1 MLMNTLL
8 MTCSHCSSVLSL
20 GSFILCPFFQV
31 ALACQYRIAVKN
43 KKTALGAPEVMLG
56 LLPGAGGTQRLPKLV
71 SVPALS
77 HNMTTKEHLSVS
89 LHLVSIFVLILQVPL
104 QTALDMVLTGK
115 NIKPDKAKK
124 LGLVDHLVDPL
135 GG

>member
-1 MLMNTLL
+1 M
-8 MTCSHCSSVLSL
+8 
-20 GSFILCPFFQV
+20 PFFQV

-89 LHLVSIFVLILQVPL
+89 LHLVSIFVLIMQVPL

-135 GG
+135 GGSRSNQSVGNNFSI

>member
-1 MLMNTLL
+1 MSIKMVIIRYQADNFMLMNTLL
-8 MTCSHCSSVLSL
+8 RLAVTVVLFFHWVVL
-20 GSFILCPFFQV
+20 FYALFFQV

-77 HNMTTKEHLSVS
+77 HNMTTK
-89 LHLVSIFVLILQVPL
+89 
-104 QTALDMVLTGK
+104 
-115 NIKPDKAKK
+115 NIYQY
-124 LGLVDHLVDPL
+124 LYT
-135 GG
+135 